1 MEPLMLGEET
11 AGSFGKVGYWPR
23 SSMEEMG
30 FALESSFNKCLVSFY
45 LWCCCYLWWCCRCV
59 TSIFP
64 KLHSHRASTYIY
76 APEIFIQGP
85 FRSSEFFFNALFS
98 LTWPSSQRHF
108 RRWEEEKEETW
119 CVHTPERGV
128 CQVSSPGWSQIAS
141 LFRKRQRNG
150 S

>member
-1 MEPLMLGEET
+1 MLGEET

-59 TSIFP
+59 SSIFP

-76 APEIFIQGP
+76 APEIFIQGS
-85 FRSSEFFFNALFS
+85 FRSFEFFLMSCSLSPDLALRGTSGGEKRRRKKPDVFTWERCLPGFLSRVVSNS
-98 LTWPSSQRHF
+98 LSFQK
-108 RRWEEEKEETW
+108 EAEKWFLE
-119 CVHTPERGV
+119 V
-128 CQVSSPGWSQIAS
+128 
-141 LFRKRQRNG
+141 LN
-150 S
+150 